1 VPGLFSGKPNPLA
14 GRVGTPV
21 TPARPDR
28 AAAAP
33 ASRRGEAGGV
43 VILCGYNVPD
53 PGPFQTRQ
61 KIPRGWGLIEVVP
74 RQLTLRPK
82 SKRVGRLVQPV
93 VVSADQVVLAAPIL
107 PDYLGSNLGVVVR
120 RDDGAHLYLWT
131 EDPGRVLDHLQ
142 ANGFR
147 VSREAIE
154 VSGPQ

>member
-1 VPGLFSGKPNPLA
+1 MPVPGLFSGKPNPLA
-14 GRVGTPV
+14 GRVGAPV
-21 TPARPDR
+21 TPARSDGD
-28 AAAAP
+28 AAP
-33 ASRRGEAGGV
+33 RRAEAGGGA
-43 VILCGYNVPD
+43 ILCGYNVPD
-53 PGPFQTRQ
+53 PGPFKTRQ

-82 SKRVGRLVQPV
+82 SKRAGRLVQPV
-93 VVSADQVVLAAPIL
+93 VVTADQVVLAAPIL
-107 PDYLGSNLGVVVR
+107 PDYLSSNLGVVLR

-131 EDPGRVLDHLQ
+131 DDPERVLDTLQ